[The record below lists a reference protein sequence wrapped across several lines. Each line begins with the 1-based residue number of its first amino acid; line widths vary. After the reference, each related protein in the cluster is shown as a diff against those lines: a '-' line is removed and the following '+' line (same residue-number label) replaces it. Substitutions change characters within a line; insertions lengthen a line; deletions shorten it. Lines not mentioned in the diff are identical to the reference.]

1 MFKENYIN
9 KFKDLPES
17 LRQFI
22 GLIIVTL
29 IVILSFSILNG
40 IFGQGD
46 ELVKKMKLEE
56 ERIAEKR
63 NLVR

>member
-9 KFKDLPES
+9 KFKDLPGS

-22 GLIIVTL
+22 GLIIITL

-46 ELVKKMKLEE
+46 ELVKKDEVGRRK
-56 ERIAEKR
+56 
-63 NLVR
+63 NS

>member
-1 MFKENYIN
+1 MFKDNYIN

-22 GLIIVTL
+22 GLIIMTL
-29 IVILSFSILNG
+29 IVILFFSVLNG

-56 ERIAEKR
+56 ERLSLIHI
-63 NLVR
+63 

>member
-1 MFKENYIN
+1 MLKENYIN

-29 IVILSFSILNG
+29 VVILSFSILNG

-46 ELVKKMKLEE
+46 ELVE
-56 ERIAEKR
+56 
-63 NLVR
+63 